1 MNENPSKLVLEILHL
16 IRANTLSGNESIVLQ
31 AITENKGDIDTIF
44 KIGIACTQNNRFS
57 DALLIFTCLQ
67 SIAAHDLRI
76 PYNLGLIHALR
87 GDHHSAL
94 KSYDLALQIQPDD
107 IETLINKGSS
117 CNDIQNYTLALEVLE
132 RAIELNPNISE
143 AWSNKGIALSHL
155 HFYEKALS
163 AYEVAIKLNGS
174 YFEAYS
180 NKGVALASL
189 KRYDEALAHYDKALS
204 LKPDYAQG
212 WSNKGNTLNELKR
225 YDEALAHYDK
235 ALSLKPDVDWVY
247 EDRFHLR
254 MKICSWEHFQEDL
267 KTLLDQ
273 VQLNQKMTEPFSL
286 LSLTDNP
293 LLQKQS
299 AELYSQKRYPLNPI
313 LGPIPKRSKKEKIQ
327 VGYFSADFN
336 SHAVSFLT
344 AELFE
349 LHDRGQFE
357 ILAFS
362 FGSDDKS
369 LIRLRLSQ
377 AFDQFIDVSNMSD
390 SMIAKM
396 SRELGV
402 DIAVDLGGHTAG
414 SRAGIFACRA
424 APIQLAYIGYLGTT
438 GAEFIDY
445 LLADRTIIP
454 DGAEKFYSEKI
465 AYLPSYQVNDRKRV
479 IANRKFTRQELGLPE
494 DGFVFCCFN
503 NNYKILP
510 ATFSGWMRILRA
522 SKDSVLFLYAESY
535 WAAENLK
542 KEAEARGVSSQ
553 RLIFGTRLAP
563 DEYLARY
570 QACDLFLDTAP
581 YNAGAT
587 ASDALWVGLPVL
599 TLAGQSFAS
608 RVAASLLNAVDLP
621 ELVTTTQAEYE
632 SLAIKLATYP
642 EQLAA
647 IRKKLAEKRLAT
659 PLFDSPLFTKNLEA
673 VFVEMYERDL
683 LG

>member
-1 MNENPSKLVLEILHL
+1 
-16 IRANTLSGNESIVLQ
+16 
-31 AITENKGDIDTIF
+31 
-44 KIGIACTQNNRFS
+44 
-57 DALLIFTCLQ
+57 
-67 SIAAHDLRI
+67 
-76 PYNLGLIHALR
+76 
-87 GDHHSAL
+87 
-94 KSYDLALQIQPDD
+94 
-107 IETLINKGSS
+107 
-117 CNDIQNYTLALEVLE
+117 
-132 RAIELNPNISE
+132 
-143 AWSNKGIALSHL
+143 
-155 HFYEKALS
+155 
-163 AYEVAIKLNGS
+163 
-174 YFEAYS
+174 
-180 NKGVALASL
+180 
-189 KRYDEALAHYDKALS
+189 
-204 LKPDYAQG
+204 
-212 WSNKGNTLNELKR
+212 
-225 YDEALAHYDK
+225 
-235 ALSLKPDVDWVY
+235 
-247 EDRFHLR
+247 
-254 MKICSWEHFQEDL
+254 
-267 KTLLDQ
+267 
-273 VQLNQKMTEPFSL
+273 
-286 LSLTDNP
+286 
-293 LLQKQS
+293 
-299 AELYSQKRYPLNPI
+299 
-313 LGPIPKRSKKEKIQ
+313 
-327 VGYFSADFN
+327 
-336 SHAVSFLT
+336 
-344 AELFE
+344 
-349 LHDRGQFE
+349 
-357 ILAFS
+357 
-362 FGSDDKS
+362 
-369 LIRLRLSQ
+369 
-377 AFDQFIDVSNMSD
+377 
-390 SMIAKM
+390 M

-570 QACDLFLDTAP
+570 QA
-581 YNAGAT
+581 
-587 ASDALWVGLPVL
+587 
-599 TLAGQSFAS
+599 
-608 RVAASLLNAVDLP
+608 
-621 ELVTTTQAEYE
+621 
-632 SLAIKLATYP
+632 IKLATYP